1 SGLKTRLRGGGEGQ
15 RPNNPPSAR
24 KKLSKMLG
32 QALRMAA
39 TAPPLAP
46 ARSTATPR
54 HAAQGILPILCAHPL
69 CAQARTGEI
78 PRREALAPRHQTAKP
93 AASRLLELFTW
104 SIVVSTPP
112 TESAPSG
119 ILTSRGYEC
128 VLGSPVREI
137 RTPGFTWGERHKGNR
152 GFSLPTTLSGI
163 TCSWHKWH
171 SGSVILTCCTC
182 SS

>member
-1 SGLKTRLRGGGEGQ
+1 MRSHPHSVRE
-15 RPNNPPSAR
+15 
-24 KKLSKMLG
+24 KLSEILG
-32 QALRMAA
+32 QDLRMAA
-39 TAPPLAP
+39 TAPPLAT
-46 ARSTATPR
+46 ARSAATPR
-54 HAAQGILPILCAHPL
+54 NAAQGILPVLCAQPL

-78 PRREALAPRHQTAKP
+78 ARRETVAPRHQTAKP
-93 AASRLLELFTW
+93 EASRLLELFTW

-119 ILTSRGYEC
+119 ILTSLGYEC
-128 VLGSPVREI
+128 VLGSPGREI

-152 GFSLPTTLSGI
+152 GFSLPTTISGI